1 MNGVIIMSIP
11 NSQVVNAGLLYANG
25 LQLSAQIAFGAM
37 TPKQITVQLGAA
49 RDSTN
54 TNDIILGATSAT
66 PDEPT
71 TPATPIVIN
80 GANVGANGV
89 DVAAIVLSS
98 LYAVYIIGDSTDYNP
113 VAGLLSLSSTKPNL
127 PGGYDMFRRI
137 GWVLTDGS
145 ANILQF
151 WQYGSDETRTY
162 YYDVGISVLSA
173 GASGTFAA
181 VNLSTAVPPI
191 NTEVLLNYTFTGTAT
206 TDIAEILP
214 YSSVATSGII
224 QISGGVT
231 TAQVGMVW
239 VPCQLTAG
247 GVPEILYKVT
257 GTATLTL
264 LVAGFKDYIV

>member
-1 MNGVIIMSIP
+1 MSIP
-11 NSQVVNAGLLYANG
+11 QSPIVNAGTMYAYG
-25 LQLSAQIAFGAM
+25 LQLSAQIAIGAM

-54 TNDIILGATSAT
+54 TNDIILGATSET

-71 TPATPIVIN
+71 IPGVPIVIN
-80 GANVGANGV
+80 GALVGANGV
-89 DVAAIVLSS
+89 DQAVLVASS
-98 LYAVYIIGDSTDYNP
+98 MYAVYIIGDSTNNHP
-113 VAGLLSLSSTKPNL
+113 TAGLLSLNVTKPNL
-127 PGGYDMFRRI
+127 PYGYDMYRRM
-137 GWVLTDGS
+137 GWVLTDSS

-151 WQYGSDETRTY
+151 WQYGCDETRTY

-173 GASGTFAA
+173 GASGTFAP
-181 VNLSTAVPPI
+181 VNLSAAVPPI
-191 NTEVLLNYTFTGTAT
+191 ATEVLLNYTFTGTAT
-206 TDIAEILP
+206 TDLAEFLP
-214 YSSVATSGII
+214 YSSAATSGIV

-239 VPCQLTAG
+239 VPCQLNS

-264 LVAGFKDYIV
+264 LVAGFKDYIT

>member
-1 MNGVIIMSIP
+1 MPIP
-11 NSQVVNAGLLYANG
+11 NTPIVNAGLLYVND
-25 LQLSAQIAFGAM
+25 LQLSAQIAIGAM
-37 TPKQITVQLGAA
+37 TPKQITMQLGAS

-54 TNDIILGATSAT
+54 TNDLILGIDA
-66 PDEPT
+66 PNG
-71 TPATPIVIN
+71 TPAIAPVVIN

-89 DVAAIVLSS
+89 DVAAIVASS
-98 LYAVYIIGDSTDYNP
+98 FYAVYIISDSTDYQST
-113 VAGLLSLSSTKPNL
+113 AGLLSLSTTAPNL
-127 PGGYDMFRRI
+127 PEGYDMFQRI
-137 GWVLTDGS
+137 GWVLTDSS

-151 WQYGSDETRTY
+151 WQYGSNETRTY

-173 GASGTFAA
+173 GAATSFTA

-206 TDIAEILP
+206 TDIAEFLP
-214 YSSVATSGII
+214 YSSAATSGIV

-264 LVAGFKDYIV
+264 LVAGYKDFLG